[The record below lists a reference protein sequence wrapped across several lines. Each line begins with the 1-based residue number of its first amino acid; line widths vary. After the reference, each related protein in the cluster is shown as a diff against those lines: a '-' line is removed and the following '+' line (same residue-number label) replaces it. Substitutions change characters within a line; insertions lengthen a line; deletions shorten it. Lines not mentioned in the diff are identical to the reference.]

1 LFQLESIVIDLN
13 TSPFDGEMDPGDFVS
28 MELFFTALVFN
39 FIIESLILLFQ
50 SNNATER
57 KIIDQLQNVRV
68 YNILKH
74 FSLFFSYNEEPLN

>member
-13 TSPFDGEMDPGDFVS
+13 TSPFDGEMELGDFVS
-28 MELFFTALVFN
+28 MELFYSALLFN

-57 KIIDQLQNVRV
+57 KIIDQLHNVRV
-68 YNILKH
+68 YILQH
-74 FSLFFSYNEEPLN
+74 VSLFVS